1 MTGTWTNILLF
12 SRSIFLLLQE
22 DLLLTVITFYN
33 VYLMSIDIE
42 DAAHIEDL
50 LVGECCLRDL
60 EELPDDSQ
68 HGRHVSVIP
77 GARER

>member
-1 MTGTWTNILLF
+1 MYIYTTGRE
-12 SRSIFLLLQE
+12 RSSAHSDF
-22 DLLLTVITFYN
+22 FYN
-33 VYLMSIDIE
+33 INIYLMSIDIE
-42 DAAHIEDL
+42 YAAHIEDL
-50 LVGECCLRDL
+50 LVGECRLRDL